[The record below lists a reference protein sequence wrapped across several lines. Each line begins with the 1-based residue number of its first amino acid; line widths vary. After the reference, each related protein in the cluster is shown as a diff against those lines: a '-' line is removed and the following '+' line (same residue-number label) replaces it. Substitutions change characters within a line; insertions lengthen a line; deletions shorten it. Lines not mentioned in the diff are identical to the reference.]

1 MKRIEVLAEKFKDVK
16 QVRYLEAMICLR
28 MDFIKSIRADEF
40 IYTSDFFRKSFGD
53 QVEDFDE
60 FFEYVMFVMLE
71 NGFEVGNLNENAQI
85 NKFPD
90 GSIIDYNWDN
100 KKKAKMIVSS
110 WNRSVEMFPF
120 ETLGDGNYITLRYEL
135 STISP
140 RLVYELKLKEII
152 VEEDECK
159 GDKCKEDKDKPFNRI
174 EMLKEK
180 FRYVKLVETSE
191 VAVMN
196 YLELIKSYGGVS
208 NFIHTADYLRIT
220 FGDQVEDFNE
230 FFEYVML
237 LILEEDFRVGL
248 EVKKDPINTL
258 LDGSIIDYN
267 RSNEE
272 NAKLIVSSWNRS
284 VEMYPIV
291 KIGDKNYSKLATL
304 SIFLPRFIE
313 D

>member
-1 MKRIEVLAEKFKDVK
+1 
-16 QVRYLEAMICLR
+16 
-28 MDFIKSIRADEF
+28 
-40 IYTSDFFRKSFGD
+40 
-53 QVEDFDE
+53 
-60 FFEYVMFVMLE
+60 
-71 NGFEVGNLNENAQI
+71 
-85 NKFPD
+85 
-90 GSIIDYNWDN
+90 
-100 KKKAKMIVSS
+100 MIVAN

-120 ETLGDGNYITLRYEL
+120 ETFADDNYFTLRYDL
-135 STISP
+135 SIISP
-140 RLVYELKLKEII
+140 TLAYELKLKEII

-159 GDKCKEDKDKPFNRI
+159 EDKDKPFNRI
-174 EMLKEK
+174 EMLEEK

-196 YLELIKSYGGVS
+196 HLELIKSYGGVC

-220 FGDQVEDFNE
+220 FGNQVEDFDE

-258 LDGSIIDYN
+258 LDGSVIDYS

-284 VEMYPIV
+284 VEMYPIS

-304 SIFLPRFIE
+304 SIFSLIFIK